1 MRISDWS
8 SDVCS
13 SDLSVDDYVERVSN
27 RLDALNR
34 AQNVLLGA
42 NFLTGSMHAL
52 MREVEAAFPR
62 LHWSGPDLLLP
73 ENALVAMAL
82 LFNELA
88 TNEVKHGALSSDSG
102 RVAIAWTQ
110 DADAFRD
117 RPFRLTWTDRKST
130 RLNSSH

>member
-13 SDLSVDDYVERVSN
+13 SDLSRQENANLLMRELHHRMRNLFATVSAIISLTRHAARDVDDYVERISS

-42 NFLTGSMHAL
+42 NLMTGSMHAL

-62 LHWSGPDLLLP
+62 IRWSGPDLL
-73 ENALVAMAL
+73 
-82 LFNELA
+82 
-88 TNEVKHGALSSDSG
+88 
-102 RVAIAWTQ
+102 
-110 DADAFRD
+110 
-117 RPFRLTWTDRKST
+117 DRKSVV
-130 RLNSSH
+130 

>member
-13 SDLSVDDYVERVSN
+13 SD
-27 RLDALNR
+27 LNR

-62 LHWSGPDLLLP
+62 LRWSGPDLLLP

-88 TNEVKHGALSSDSG
+88 TNAVKHGALSFDSG
-102 RVAIAWTQ
+102 RVEIHWTK
-110 DADAFRD
+110 DEIGRE
-117 RPFRLTWTDRKST
+117 
-130 RLNSSH
+130 HV

>member
-1 MRISDWS
+1 MRMSDWS

-13 SDLSVDDYVERVSN
+13 SDL
-27 RLDALNR
+27 R

-42 NFLTGSMHAL
+42 NFMTGSMHAL

-62 LHWSGPDLLLP
+62 VRWSGPDLLLP

-88 TNEVKHGALSSDSG
+88 TNAAKHGALSAEVGEVEVYWSHDPEESD
-102 RVAIAWTQ
+102 
-110 DADAFRD
+110 D
-117 RPFRLTWTDRKST
+117 RQFRLP
-130 RLNSSH
+130 

>member
-1 MRISDWS
+1 MRMSDWS

-13 SDLSVDDYVERVSN
+13 SDL
-27 RLDALNR
+27 R

-62 LHWSGPDLLLP
+62 LRWSGPDLLLP

-88 TNEVKHGALSSDSG
+88 TNAVTHGALSFDSG
-102 RVAIAWTQ
+102 RAEIHWTQ
-110 DADAFRD
+110 DGEDVDD
-117 RPFRLTWTDRKST
+117 RQ
-130 RLNSSH
+130 

>member
-1 MRISDWS
+1 MRMSDWS

-13 SDLSVDDYVERVSN
+13 SDL
-27 RLDALNR
+27 R

-88 TNEVKHGALSSDSG
+88 TNAVKHGALSSDSG
-102 RVAIAWTQ
+102 RVDIRSEEHTSALQ
-110 DADAFRD
+110 SLM
-117 RPFRLTWTDRKST
+117 PS
-130 RLNSSH
+130 